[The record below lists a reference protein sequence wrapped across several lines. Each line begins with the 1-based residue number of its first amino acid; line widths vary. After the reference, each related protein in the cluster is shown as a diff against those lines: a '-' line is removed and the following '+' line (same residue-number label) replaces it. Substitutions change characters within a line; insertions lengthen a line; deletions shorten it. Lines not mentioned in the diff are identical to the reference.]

1 MVKHLGIALGLC
13 LMALGG
19 TAAAQNAAPQ
29 LPQGSAQ
36 SVTNGSTELVETG
49 SYVNKE
55 GYSVHRP
62 AHTASGNV
70 PSGASAQCHDGSYS
84 FSMSRRGTCSHHGG
98 VSRWL

>member
-1 MVKHLGIALGLC
+1 VAKHLGIALGLC
-13 LMALGG
+13 LMALGD
-19 TAAAQNAAPQ
+19 TAAAQNTALQ
-29 LPQGSAQ
+29 SQQGSAQ